1 MKTTLHG
8 KGYLIGSLW
17 VIMFCA
23 IIGCKENYDF
33 DNTTSMNT
41 NNNTSTISPDEQEVS
56 FDVKDFEE
64 IYLNGNMS
72 IKVLQGATYSLKIK
86 GDPTDIQDL
95 NISAKANLL
104 HIYYKQ
110 SREKRYKMTALMTVP
125 SLRKIK
131 LEGAISSVFDNFQ
144 NTKAW
149 SIQLIGASK
158 IEIPINAE
166 TLETKISGAS
176 AAKLTGVC
184 SDVSAK
190 IEGASFM
197 DGSNL
202 NSKNTSLE
210 VNGTSSA
217 SIKVSNKL
225 NVVATGA
232 SSVYYYGDP
241 ATNIKTDGVC
251 IVQKK

>member
-1 MKTTLHG
+1 MKIILRG

-23 IIGCKENYDF
+23 IGCKENYDF
-33 DNTTSMNT
+33 DNTTNMNT
-41 NNNTSTISPDEQEVS
+41 NNNISPDEKEVS
-56 FDVKDFEE
+56 FDIKDFEE
-64 IYLNGNMS
+64 IHLNGGMS
-72 IKVLQGATYSLKIK
+72 IKVMQGATYSLKIK
-86 GDPTDIQDL
+86 GDLIDIQDL
-95 NISAKANLL
+95 DVAVKANLL
-104 HIYYKQ
+104 QIYYKQ
-110 SREKRYKMTALMTVP
+110 AREKRYRMTALMTVP

-149 SIQLIGASK
+149 SIQLVGAST
-158 IEIPINAE
+158 IEMPINAE
-166 TLETKISGAS
+166 TLETQISGAS
-176 AAKLTGVC
+176 AAKLSGVC
-184 SDVSAK
+184 SEISAK
-190 IEGASFM
+190 IDGASSM

-202 NSKNTSLE
+202 NSQNTSLE
-210 VNGTSSA
+210 VNGSSSA

-225 NVVATGA
+225 NVVATGV

-241 ATNIKTDGVC
+241 ITNIKTDGLC